1 MEEEVLIGP
10 VLDFAL
16 IQSRKD
22 QNAVSK
28 KEDLTNENE
37 DGAHVTTSHGVT
49 PDWGRADQKERGRG
63 QQEYYSKVI
72 PMKCAQ
78 TYVY

>member
-10 VLDFAL
+10 ELGFAL
-16 IQSRKD
+16 IQSWKD

-28 KEDLTNENE
+28 KEDWTNENE
-37 DGAHVTTSHGVT
+37 KGAHVTTSRCVT
-49 PDWGRADQKERGRG
+49 PDWGRAEQKERGRG

-72 PMKCAQ
+72 PMKCA
-78 TYVY
+78 